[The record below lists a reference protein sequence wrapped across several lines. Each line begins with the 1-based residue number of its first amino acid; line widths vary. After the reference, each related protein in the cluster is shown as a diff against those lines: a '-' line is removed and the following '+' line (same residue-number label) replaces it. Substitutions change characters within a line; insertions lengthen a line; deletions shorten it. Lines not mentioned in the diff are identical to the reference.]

1 MMKFTTWQNRIC
13 NIFPLLAV
21 PHYRNADVVISV
33 SLSPSGWPL
42 DRGLLCSIETL
53 TVQWS
58 LQIWDV
64 LKKDSGALLL
74 RGDHPGPAVEI
85 QFWGAQR
92 EDLLGIQSQVR
103 Y

>member
-1 MMKFTTWQNRIC
+1 MMKFTTWQNRIS
-13 NIFPLLAV
+13 NIFSLACSTALCC
-21 PHYRNADVVISV
+21 NADVLICVF
-33 SLSPSGWPL
+33 LSPIGWPL
-42 DRGLLCSIETL
+42 LYSIETL

-85 QFWGAQR
+85 QFWSAQR
-92 EDLLGIQSQVR
+92 ENLLGIQSQVR
-103 Y
+103 

>member
-1 MMKFTTWQNRIC
+1 MIMKLTTWHNKISNMFSCSHYHVVLCCDGLIC
-13 NIFPLLAV
+13 
-21 PHYRNADVVISV
+21 V

-42 DRGLLCSIETL
+42 DPGLLYSIESL

-64 LKKDSGALLL
+64 LKKDSGALLQ

-85 QFWGAQR
+85 QFWSAQR
-92 EDLLGIQSQVR
+92 ANLLGIQSQVR
-103 Y
+103 